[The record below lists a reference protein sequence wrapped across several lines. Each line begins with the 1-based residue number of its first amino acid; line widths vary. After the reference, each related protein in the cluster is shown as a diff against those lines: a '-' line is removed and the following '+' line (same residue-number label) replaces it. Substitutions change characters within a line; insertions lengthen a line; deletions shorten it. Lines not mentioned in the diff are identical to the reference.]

1 MSDGVRAP
9 LAPLDCTWSGLPLL
23 ADAGDRTAPADTP
36 LSVVTVSIPET
47 EAFSA
52 APARLPAPMPA
63 VDKLLEHKL
72 GSLGS
77 QTAADLGAKGADQRS
92 GMSIV
97 FKVPSRLLAA
107 AGGAHCCRRTAQK
120 GRWTVGHQLPG
131 HQQRQE
137 GGEAAPA

>member
-9 LAPLDCTWSGLPLL
+9 LAPLECTWSGLPLM
-23 ADAGDRTAPADTP
+23 ADASDRTAPADTP
-36 LSVVTVSIPET
+36 LSVVAISVPEA

-52 APARLPAPMPA
+52 VPARLPAPVPA

-77 QTAADLGAKGADQRS
+77 QTAADLGAKGAHQRS

-97 FKVPSRLLAA
+97 FKVPSRLLRPGYCEWSAS
-107 AGGAHCCRRTAQK
+107 
-120 GRWTVGHQLPG
+120 LPP
-131 HQQRQE
+131 HI
-137 GGEAAPA
+137 